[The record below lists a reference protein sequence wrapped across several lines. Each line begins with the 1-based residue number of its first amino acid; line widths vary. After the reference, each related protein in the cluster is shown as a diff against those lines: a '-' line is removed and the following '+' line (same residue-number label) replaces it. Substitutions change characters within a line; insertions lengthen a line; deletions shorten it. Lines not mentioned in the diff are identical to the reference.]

1 MPTLYLKQKVFSW
14 RDQGTVKNAAGEDA
28 YFVEGEVFS
37 LGKKLHLCDMTG
49 NEVAYI
55 QQKVWS
61 WRPRF
66 FVFLQGIQAAEIVK
80 EFTFMR
86 PKYTINGPGWH
97 CEGDLWA
104 HDYEIFSDGGR
115 SIVRVH
121 KAWFSWGDSYEL
133 EIADAR
139 DEALALA
146 VVLAIDAVMD
156 AEAAASSSSGGSSGS
171 K

>member
-1 MPTLYLKQKVFSW
+1 MSTLYQKQKVYSW
-14 RDQGTVKNAAGEDA
+14 RDQGSVKNEAGEDV

-49 NEVAYI
+49 NEIAYI

-61 WRPRF
+61 WKPRF

-80 EFTFMR
+80 EFTFLR
-86 PKYTINGPGWH
+86 PKYSILGPGWH
-97 CEGDLWA
+97 CEGDVMG
-104 HDYEIFSDGGR
+104 HDYEIFTDSGR

-121 KAWFSWGDSYEL
+121 KVWFSWGDSYEL
-133 EIADAR
+133 DVADER

-146 VVLAIDAVMD
+146 VVLAIDAVLD
-156 AEAAASSSSGGSSGS
+156 AAEASSSSSGSSGS